1 MNLPQT
7 EQYFQKKEAA
17 LGILAEKETFAMI
30 YSLIEQVRELRQQND
45 KLTILNRHYY
55 NHFYNGNIDK
65 MVEDFKYLMGE

>member
-1 MNLPQT
+1 MNLQQT
-7 EQYFQKKEAA
+7 EHYFQEKEAA

-30 YSLIEQVRELRQQND
+30 YSLIKQVRELREQND

-65 MVEDFKYLMGE
+65 MAEDFKYLMGE

>member
-1 MNLPQT
+1 VNLQQT
-7 EQYFQKKEAA
+7 KHYFQKKEAA
-17 LGILAEKETFAMI
+17 LGILAEKETFVMI
-30 YSLIEQVRELRQQND
+30 YSLIEQVRELREQND

>member
-1 MNLPQT
+1 MNLQQT
-7 EQYFQKKEAA
+7 KRYFQEKEAA
-17 LGILAEKETFAMI
+17 LGSLAEKETFAMI
-30 YSLIEQVRELRQQND
+30 YSLIEQVRELREQND